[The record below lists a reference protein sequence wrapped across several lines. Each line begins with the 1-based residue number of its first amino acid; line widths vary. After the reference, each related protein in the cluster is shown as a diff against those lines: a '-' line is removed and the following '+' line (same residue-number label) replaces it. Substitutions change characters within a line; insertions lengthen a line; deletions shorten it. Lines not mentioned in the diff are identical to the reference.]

1 MTLRVLPLL
10 LLLFLLPGP
19 PTPCRETEEAGP
31 GEDRLVEAL
40 EDFFAGAE
48 GDYATVT
55 PDDNGA
61 LSLGLLQWHGSRAL
75 ELLRQALEGWPVTAN
90 YLTPALYREIT
101 EPGADWQRRKLTPQ
115 EAEHISALL
124 GSPQGIAAQEALA
137 RRDILGYLA
146 QCRDLGME
154 TDATAAYFAVIV
166 NQFGSAGARDY
177 LRHIRATLGVGED
190 AVFRDLRAL
199 HQAVHDTR
207 DYGQACLS
215 MRDKSYA
222 YILSLGWPIQEPE
235 PTRSLPA
242 AALPEL
248 SGPLRLLLG
257 LLCRILGLLE
267 AR

>member
-1 MTLRVLPLL
+1 MKGRFFPLILL
-10 LLLFLLPGP
+10 LTMLPGLLVP
-19 PTPCRETEEAGP
+19 RRAEASGSP
-31 GEDRLVEAL
+31 REDRLVAAL

-48 GDYATVT
+48 GDYHSVN

-61 LSLGLLQWHGSRAL
+61 LSLGLLQWHGPRAL

-101 EPGADWQRRKLTPQ
+101 QPDTEWQRRRLSQ
-115 EAEHISALL
+115 GEAACISALL
-124 GSPQGIAAQEALA
+124 GSPGGIAAQEALA
-137 RRDILGYLA
+137 RRDILSYLA
-146 QCRDLGME
+146 LARELGME
-154 TDATAAYFAVIV
+154 SDATAAYFAVIV
-166 NQFGSAGARDY
+166 NQFGAAGARDY
-177 LRHIRATLGVGED
+177 LRHIRATLGLGEE
-190 AVFRDLRAL
+190 AVFRDLTAL

-222 YILSLGWPIQEPE
+222 YILSLGWPVRED
-235 PTRSLPA
+235 PA
-242 AALPEL
+242 PGLQALTALGEG

-267 AR
+267 K